1 MEAQFMKGG
10 MGLDFVD
17 FSIKQ
22 MIFSPPY
29 YNLVL

>member
-10 MGLDFVD
+10 MGFDFVD

-22 MIFSPPY
+22 RIPPPPY
-29 YNLVL
+29 YYLVL